1 MILLDTHTWIWW
13 LGETGQLS
21 EAAARAIEQA
31 ERVLISTIS
40 TWELALL
47 VRRGRLRLSMPA
59 ESWVATT
66 ATVPKV
72 RFAPPD
78 NAIMLESV
86 ALPEALHKDPADR
99 ILVATARLRRVP
111 LVTRDA
117 KLQAYPHVETV
128 W

>member
-21 EAAARAIEQA
+21 ETAARAIDQA

-66 ATVPKV
+66 AMVPKV

-78 NAIMLESV
+78 NATMLESV
-86 ALPEALHKDPADR
+86 MLPEPLLEDPADR